1 MTDKYDDILH
11 LPHHVSQKHPQMSMQ
26 ERAAQFSPFAALTGY
41 GDAIQETTR
50 LTDAWVELDEGEKEE
65 ADRRLHRAAE
75 EQLPV
80 RITYYVPDER
90 KAGGAYVTVAGTVK
104 KLDEYAGTVKMAGG
118 EAIPIRRI
126 YAVEGEAFER
136 ET

>member
-41 GDAIQETTR
+41 GDALKETAR

-65 ADRRLHRAAE
+65 ADRRLHRAVE
-75 EQLPV
+75 ERLPV

-104 KLDEYAGTVKMAGG
+104 KLDEYAGTIKMADGA
-118 EAIPIRRI
+118 AIPIHQI
-126 YAVEGEAFER
+126 YAVEGESFER